1 MNFFK
6 NLDSEIKNIVERNE
20 ELSKIG
26 EYLGMFS
33 DELTKYFGTTVGFS
47 GLNELLILRTL
58 YHVIECE
65 YGTGFR
71 PEKYTR
77 DISVFYHKEA
87 NIVLGSNVQLR
98 VSIDSEKERLRP
110 DIVIYKPKKD
120 KINEIDKLIA
130 AIEVKAYPVKG
141 EDTIKNMANRL
152 KKIQKYYKGA
162 NVVLILYSTYGVK
175 EAKVKEI
182 CNSKGVGL
190 IIIENNESPVRDV
203 FKKLIMLNNLK

>member
-33 DELTKYFGTTVGFS
+33 DELTKYFGIAVGFS

-58 YHVIECE
+58 YHVIEYE
-65 YGTGFR
+65 YGAGFK

-77 DISVFYHKEA
+77 YISIFYHKKA
-87 NIVLGSNVQLR
+87 NIVLGSNIQLS
-98 VSIDSEKERLRP
+98 VSVNGEKKKLRP
-110 DIVIYKPKKD
+110 DIVVYKPRKD

-130 AIEVKAYPVKG
+130 AIEVKAYPVEGKK
-141 EDTIKNMANRL
+141 TIEKVANRL
-152 KKIQKYYKGA
+152 KTIREYYEKA
-162 NVVLILYSTYGVK
+162 NVALILYSTYGVK
-175 EAKVKEI
+175 EKEAEEI
-182 CNSKGVGL
+182 CSNKGVNL
-190 IIIENNESPVRDV
+190 VVIENNKNPIRDV
-203 FKKLIMLNNLK
+203 FKRLITLKSLK